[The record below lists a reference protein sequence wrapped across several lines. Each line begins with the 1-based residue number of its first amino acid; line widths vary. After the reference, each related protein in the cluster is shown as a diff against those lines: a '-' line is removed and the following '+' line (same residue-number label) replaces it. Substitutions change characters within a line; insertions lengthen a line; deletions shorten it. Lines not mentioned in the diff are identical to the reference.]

1 MKKLIIFFISLFI
14 ISINLFIFLY
24 GVISKFSALGV
35 YDGIKIKWI
44 LNSALTLAVHDY
56 EDTNGQPES
65 AGEETFG
72 RDIIYH
78 TISEIDKDS
87 IYIKLRIRHNGRD
100 YTRDYVCR
108 K

>member
-1 MKKLIIFFISLFI
+1 MKKLVIFFISLLI

-35 YDGIKIKWI
+35 YDSIKVKWL
-44 LNSALTLAVHDY
+44 LNSALTLAVHNY
-56 EDTNGQPES
+56 EDTNRQPES
-65 AGEETFG
+65 AGEETLG
-72 RDIIYH
+72 LDIIYH
-78 TISEIDKDS
+78 TINEIDKDR
-87 IYIKLRIRHNGRD
+87 IYVKLRIRHNDRD